1 MVISCPAVEIDTS
14 KSKEMVSNIPET
26 TNSAVPVT
34 KAPKAKRIIMKL
46 MFFTNVYISLRI
58 SGVEFILNAMLT

>member
-34 KAPKAKRIIMKL
+34 KAPKAKRIII
-46 MFFTNVYISLRI
+46 N
-58 SGVEFILNAMLT
+58 